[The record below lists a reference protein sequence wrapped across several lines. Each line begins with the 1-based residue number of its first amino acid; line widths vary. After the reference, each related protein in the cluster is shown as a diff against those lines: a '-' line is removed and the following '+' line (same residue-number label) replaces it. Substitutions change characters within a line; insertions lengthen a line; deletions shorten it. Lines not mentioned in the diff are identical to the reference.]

1 MVKKA
6 GLGRGLG
13 AILQGNDTIGEGLQN
28 SSPQPLSG
36 VNEIDIELITVNPN
50 QPRTHFNDESLAEL
64 SLSISRNGIIQPIT
78 LRLVGS
84 GKYQIISGERRYR
97 ASKLAGLK
105 KIPAYIRNANDET
118 MLELALVENIQREDL
133 DAIEIAISF
142 QRLLEECNLTQESL
156 AHRVAK
162 KRSTVANYLR
172 LLNLPA
178 EIQLALREKKLSMGH
193 ARALAGIEDEK
204 LLKKIFLQILEK
216 DLSVRQV
223 EELARAGNKSAQKRV
238 SQTKTPDL
246 SFEQQ
251 KIQEDIEHLLGT
263 NVLIQKSTAG
273 SGKIVISYNSDS
285 DLQRIADLLG
295 L

>member
-178 EIQLALREKKLSMGH
+178 EIQLALREKKVSMGH

-223 EELARAGNKSAQKRV
+223 EELARAGNKSAQKRIP
-238 SQTKTPDL
+238 QTKTPDL